1 VLPAYTTPVPERRPA
16 RPRWRVVGV
25 VVAVFAVL
33 CGSAFAYLAVT
44 APDGAATPEEAVR
57 HLFEAIDQE
66 DAIGVLE
73 SLPPSE
79 RDVLKEPIVDI
90 VTELQ
95 RLGIL
100 KPFELDKVPGED
112 LTVDG
117 LTLAVEPVG
126 SNDDLKAVRVTGGTI
141 RGSTVPAEVP
151 IGDTLRHIVDDDFG
165 EKVEVPAS
173 SFSQDL
179 AKGNLR
185 MVTVKEGGGWHV
197 SLFYSIA
204 EAIRGDRTAA
214 PVLGNGPKPVGAT
227 TPDGALNELVTAAMN
242 LDLDKV
248 IGMLPPDEMRAVYD
262 YAPLFLPDAKKSIDK
277 NSSGFSGKVNRLD
290 THVEG
295 EGSVRQVFVTGFD
308 VEVGDTYEKIHA
320 TWDGSCVVYDE
331 TSTSRYS
338 SETSSGSSGS
348 SSGTTNVTHGE
359 ICTDKPSS
367 VTRQGTST
375 TNDLD
380 LGAFNGLAKDYA
392 VVVVERDG
400 RWFVSPT
407 RTVFDSL
414 LTRLRKTSREDIE
427 RWSKELADWTGSSP
441 AYREC
446 QKANPYVSG
455 SLGSSYNRSDYLRRK
470 ALDECLKK
478 AGVKPMSSYVDPCYS
493 TYADLGDDPSEDEW
507 DEADDKVRECQDR
520 RYGTSSGT
528 TPGTARSGTIPR
540 YPGSSGT
547 GSVGSGSSGT
557 SIPRSQTST
566 RGSTIPRS
574 TTTST
579 DPDSV
584 G

>member
-1 VLPAYTTPVPERRPA
+1 
-16 RPRWRVVGV
+16 
-25 VVAVFAVL
+25 VL

-44 APDGAATPEEAVR
+44 APDGAATPEDAVR

-79 RDVLKEPIVDI
+79 RDVLKEPVVDI
-90 VTELQ
+90 VKELQ

-100 KPFELDKVPGED
+100 KPFDLEKVPGED
-112 LTVDG
+112 LTIEG

-126 SNDDLKAVRVTGGTI
+126 ANDDLKAVKVTGGTI
-141 RGSTVPAEVP
+141 RGKTLPGDVPV
-151 IGDTLRHIVDDDFG
+151 GDTLRHIVEDDFG
-165 EKVEVPAS
+165 EKIEVPES
-173 SFSQDL
+173 SFSEDL
-179 AKGNLR
+179 AKGNIR

-197 SLFYSIA
+197 SLYYSIA
-204 EAIRGDRTAA
+204 EAIRGDRTAP
-214 PVLGNGPKPVGAT
+214 PVLGNGPKPVGAA
-227 TPDGALNELVTAAMN
+227 TPDGAVSELVSAAMN
-242 LDLDKV
+242 LDLEKV

-277 NSSGFSGKVNRLD
+277 NSSGFSGKVNRFD
-290 THVEG
+290 TRVEG
-295 EGSVRQVFVTGFD
+295 EGAVRKVFVTGFD
-308 VEVGDTYEKIHA
+308 IEVGDTYEKIHA

-331 TSTSRYS
+331 SSTSRYS
-338 SETSSGSSGS
+338 YETSSGSSGS
-348 SSGTTNVTHGE
+348 GASSSSGSSNGPTTQTHGE
-359 ICTDKPSS
+359 ICTNKPSS

-375 TNDLD
+375 TNDFD
-380 LGAFNGLAKDYA
+380 LGAFNGLTGEYA

-400 RWFVSPT
+400 RWYVSPT

-414 LTRLRKTSREDIE
+414 LTSLRKITREDIE
-427 RWSKELADWTGSSP
+427 RWSKQLADWSGSSP

-446 QKANPYVSG
+446 EKANPYPSG
-455 SLGSSYNRSDYLRRK
+455 SSASSYNRSDYLRRK
-470 ALDECLKK
+470 ALNECLKK
-478 AGVKPMSSYVDPCYS
+478 AGITPMSSYVDPCYT
-493 TYADLGDDPSEDEW
+493 TYDELGDDPTEDEW
-507 DEADDKVRECQDR
+507 DEADDEVRACQDK

-540 YPGSSGT
+540 YPGSSG
-547 GSVGSGSSGT
+547 SGSGSSGT
-557 SIPRSQTST
+557 SIPRSQTTT
-566 RGSTIPRS
+566 RGSTIPR